1 MKIIHVLLLVA
12 VVAIAMSPGIMAE
25 SAAEADKFGQAKK
38 IGLFDQIDRAWAWFM
53 KLFEG

>member
-12 VVAIAMSPGIMAE
+12 VVAITMSPSIMAE
-25 SAAEADKFGQAKK
+25 SVAEADKPGQAKK
-38 IGLFDQIDRAWAWFM
+38 IGLFDQIDKAAAAFM